1 MTKRFQKFLAIS
13 LAATM
18 AISSTV
24 FAAPVT
30 DPTGTSNVTGV
41 GTTEYVDTNVYSVTL
56 PTAAALSFNL
66 DPQGLLSLEDGKSA
80 TIESLSGNAGKVVGS
95 TSACVINDSAKAIK
109 VSVSMAATVKT
120 AGDVTLKKNAEGI
133 SDNATTNN
141 ILLCAIPAVSSIST
155 ANAYQTASQGYILE
169 QTPAVET
176 GLTLTSANT
185 DQLTFVLDAATYEV
199 SKNGSTYTYNKA
211 GSGNGT
217 GIQIG
222 GLVNSKDDWK
232 DFTGTPTKTVGLTA
246 IFAFSPAD
254 GTEVV
259 NNDNAYGFVSAK
271 NSAGTALGTIA
282 AANKTGPISVHIA
295 KGSTGN
301 TAVTLGGTFK
311 SLKLVSLGGVAKG
324 TALVSGTHFTATANK
339 LTILGSWSS
348 KMTATAVTEAT
359 ITVDGQDTTQTI
371 TLYFD

>member
-56 PTAAALSFNL
+56 PTAAALSFKL

-282 AANKTGPISVHIA
+282 AASSGKLSAKQISTASPAVTINWGTA
-295 KGSTGN
+295 TKITSIVLKRANGST
-301 TAVTLGGTFK
+301 VTL
-311 SLKLVSLGGVAKG
+311 S
-324 TALVSGTHFTATANK
+324 SGTHYTLNGNTLSFTTGATANV
-339 LTILGSWSS
+339 GSSIIVNFNDS
-348 KMTATAVTEAT
+348 TSAELSIK
-359 ITVDGQDTTQTI
+359 
-371 TLYFD
+371 